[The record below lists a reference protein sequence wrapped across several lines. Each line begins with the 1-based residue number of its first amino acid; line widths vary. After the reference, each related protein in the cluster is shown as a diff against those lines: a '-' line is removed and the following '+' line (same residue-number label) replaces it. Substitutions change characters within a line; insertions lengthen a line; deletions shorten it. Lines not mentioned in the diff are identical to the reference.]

1 MVAIELGA
9 AVCMQDEPE
18 DGRRRV
24 YLYANRVCDESS
36 RVRELNFAAKIVER
50 ICGESIIEGYPE
62 KDDGYVHMWS
72 ILITVNKVGVGC
84 TDISVDYHAEDG
96 CPLEARR
103 DMMDIYAA
111 LRKAI
116 SKGKKSKT

>member
-1 MVAIELGA
+1 MVEIELGA
-9 AVCMQDEPE
+9 AVCLMDAPE
-18 DGRRRV
+18 SGRRRV
-24 YLYANRVCDESS
+24 YLYADQRCDEFN
-36 RVRELNFAAKIVER
+36 RVREANFARRIISH
-50 ICGESIIEGYPE
+50 ICGDSIIEGYPSE
-62 KDDGYVHMWS
+62 EDGYAHLWHIVLAVHR
-72 ILITVNKVGVGC
+72 VGLGC
-84 TDISVDYHAEDG
+84 IDISIDYHAEDG